1 MADTP
6 RCTVCGR
13 TLRDPASRARGTGPV
28 CHRKTRTPHSP
39 APRRPALPPY
49 VGGRAVEDVPASP
62 LF

>member
-13 TLRDPASRARGTGPV
+13 PLRDPASRARGTGPV
-28 CHRKTRTPHSP
+28 CHRKTRTLRLP
-39 APRRPALPPY
+39 ATRRPALLPY
-49 VGGRAVEDVPASP
+49 LDGRPVHDVPASP